1 MRIVLLSRSSSTY
14 TTHRLSDVARGRGHH
29 VRILD
34 PLRCEL
40 LLDGQSAQ
48 VLYRRKP
55 LPRFDLVIPRIAQS
69 ITGYGLAVLAQ
80 LSLRGAVPVNDA
92 AAISQAHNKLRCLQ
106 ALASHGIDVPRTV
119 MAGDPVNL
127 NELAS
132 LVGGVPVLVRLLS
145 SGQRTG
151 MMICETIESTKAAL
165 ETVLGL
171 GQNFILQRYVRA
183 RRGRDLRALVV
194 GDRVIA
200 AVRRRAR
207 PGRLAKSLTRGA
219 RFAEVTLSARQAR
232 IAVESARVVGLQV
245 AAVDMLELDGKL
257 RVFEVNASP
266 GLREM
271 EATTGLDLVTPIVEL
286 GERSILHGRGDRR
299 GYRLAGS

>member
-14 TTHRLSDVARGRGHH
+14 TTRRLSDVARSRGHH

-48 VLYRRKP
+48 VLYRKKE
-55 LPRFDLVIPRIAQS
+55 LGRFDLAIPRIAQS
-69 ITGYGLAVLAQ
+69 ITGYGLAVLEQ
-80 LSLRGAVPVNDA
+80 LSLRGAIPLNDA
-92 AAISQAHNKLRCLQ
+92 SAIAEAHNKLRCLQ
-106 ALASHGIDVPRTV
+106 ALAANGVEVPRTV
-119 MAGDPVNL
+119 MAGDHANL
-127 NELAS
+127 NELVA

-151 MMICETIESTKAAL
+151 MMICETMESTKAAL

-171 GQNFILQRYVRA
+171 GQNFIVQRYVRE

-207 PGRLAKSLTRGA
+207 PGRLSKSLARGA

-232 IAVESARVVGLQV
+232 VAVESARIIGLRV
-245 AAVDMLELDGKL
+245 AAIDMLEVEGKL

-286 GERSILHGRGDRR
+286 GERCSASA
-299 GYRLAGS
+299 LAGGGRSHG